1 MIFLSPAWFD
11 NTLLGIEVSQY
22 LGILAVVVL
31 ATVISFLLTT
41 SIRYVIRNR
50 APDHRR
56 VFWLAEFARVNR
68 GILFLA
74 ISVIALIAVPTLEF
88 SEGAENIVRVI
99 ARLIATVSVVLIA
112 FRLADIFAD
121 YLVDRAATTETKFDD
136 QLVPLVRTILKA
148 FIIAIGLLFIL
159 QNLDVNITSLI
170 AGLGLGGL
178 AFALAAQDSVR
189 NFIAG
194 ITLLADKPFQIGDW
208 VLVGNVEGNVESIG
222 FRSTR
227 VRTFE
232 NSLVTIPN
240 AIITE
245 TEVDNMGS
253 RRWRRYKTTLG
264 IAYHTDPDRLQAF
277 VEGIR
282 AIILANPSMRHDYY
296 MVEFHNFGTASLNML
311 LYCFIDAPSWR
322 VELRVRHIL
331 NLDIIRLAKELQ
343 VSFAFPTQT
352 LHLAG
357 TPENPFEPPSDLD
370 RDTLRNVVDNFSL
383 QGSSGQRVDNPISD
397 GYDNG
402 GLDIKAGSDAPGE
415 ADGGE

>member
-11 NTLLGIEVSQY
+11 NTFLGIEVSQY
-22 LGILAVVVL
+22 LGILAVIAA
-31 ATVISFLLTT
+31 ATIVSFLLTA
-41 SIRYVIRNR
+41 SVRYVIRTR
-50 APDHRR
+50 APRHRR
-56 VFWLAEFARVNR
+56 TFWLAEFARVHR
-68 GILFLA
+68 GVLFLA
-74 ISVIALIAVPTLEF
+74 IAIVALIAVPTLEF
-88 SEGAENIVRVI
+88 SEDAENIILII
-99 ARLIATVSVVLIA
+99 ARLIAAISVVMIA

-121 YLVDRAATTETKFDD
+121 YLVDRASGTETKLDD

-159 QNLDVNITSLI
+159 QNLDVDITSLI

-189 NFIAG
+189 NFIGG
-194 ITLLADKPFQIGDW
+194 ITILADKPFQIGDW
-208 VLVGNVEGNVESIG
+208 VLVGEIEGNVESIG

-240 AIITE
+240 SSITE
-245 TEVDNMGS
+245 AEVDNMGS

-264 IAYHTDPDRLQAF
+264 VAYHTDPDRLQAF

-296 MVEFHNFGTASLNML
+296 MVEFHTFGAASLNML

-322 VELRVRHIL
+322 AELRVRHVL
-331 NLDIIRLAKELQ
+331 NLDIVRLAKELQ
-343 VSFAFPTQT
+343 VEFAFPTQT

-357 TPENPFEPPSDLD
+357 TPENPFEPPADLD
-370 RDTLRNVVDNFSL
+370 RDTLRNVVDDFSP
-383 QGSSGQRVDNPISD
+383 QGSSGQRIDNPISD

-402 GLDIKAGSDAPGE
+402 GLSAKAGSDGPGE
-415 ADGGE
+415 GDG

>member
-11 NTLLGIEVSQY
+11 NTFLGIEMSQY

-56 VFWLAEFARVNR
+56 VFWLAEFSRVNR
-68 GILFLA
+68 GILLLA
-74 ISVIALIAVPTLEF
+74 ISVIALISIPTLEF
-88 SEGAENIVRVI
+88 SEEAENVIKVI
-99 ARLIATVSVVLIA
+99 ARLIAAISVVAIA

-121 YLVDRAATTETKFDD
+121 YLVDRAADTETKLDD

-159 QNLDVNITSLI
+159 QNLDVDITSLI

-189 NFIAG
+189 NFIGG
-194 ITLLADKPFQIGDW
+194 ITILADKPFQVGDW
-208 VLVGNVEGNVESIG
+208 VLVGSIEGNVESIG

-240 AIITE
+240 ASITE
-245 TEVDNMGS
+245 AEVDNMGA

-296 MVEFHNFGTASLNML
+296 MVEFHNFGAASLNML

-322 VELRVRHIL
+322 AELRVRTVL
-331 NLDIIRLAKELQ
+331 NLDIVRLAKELQ
-343 VSFAFPTQT
+343 VEFAFPTQT

-357 TPENPFEPPSDLD
+357 TPENPFEPPGNLD
-370 RDTLRNVVDNFSL
+370 RDTLRNVVDEFAP
-383 QGSSGQRVDNPISD
+383 QGSLGQRVDNPISD

-402 GLDIKAGSDAPGE
+402 GLDVKAGSDSPGE

>member
-11 NTLLGIEVSQY
+11 NTFLGIEMSQY

-56 VFWLAEFARVNR
+56 VFWLAEFSRVNR
-68 GILFLA
+68 GILLLA
-74 ISVIALIAVPTLEF
+74 ISVIALISIPTLEF
-88 SEGAENIVRVI
+88 SEEAENVIKVI
-99 ARLIATVSVVLIA
+99 ARLIAAISVVAIA

-121 YLVDRAATTETKFDD
+121 YLVDRAADTETKLDD

-159 QNLDVNITSLI
+159 QNLDVDITSLI

-189 NFIAG
+189 NFIGG
-194 ITLLADKPFQIGDW
+194 ITILADKPFQVGDW
-208 VLVGNVEGNVESIG
+208 VLVGSIEGNVESIG

-240 AIITE
+240 ASITE
-245 TEVDNMGS
+245 AEVDNMGA

-296 MVEFHNFGTASLNML
+296 MVEFHNFGAASLNML

-322 VELRVRHIL
+322 AELRVRTVL
-331 NLDIIRLAKELQ
+331 NLDIVRLAKELQ
-343 VSFAFPTQT
+343 VEFAFPTQT

-357 TPENPFEPPSDLD
+357 TPENPFEPPGNLD
-370 RDTLRNVVDNFSL
+370 RDTLRNVVDEFAP
-383 QGSSGQRVDNPISD
+383 QGSLGQRVDNPISD

-402 GLDIKAGSDAPGE
+402 GLDVKAGSDAPGE

>member
-74 ISVIALIAVPTLEF
+74 ISVIALIAVPTLSF
-88 SEGAENIVRVI
+88 TDDAENIIKVI
-99 ARLIATVSVVLIA
+99 ARLIAAVSVVAIA

-121 YLVDRAATTETKFDD
+121 YLVDRAADTETKLDD
-136 QLVPLVRTILKA
+136 QLVPLVRTVLKA

-159 QNLDVNITSLI
+159 QNLDVDITSLV

-178 AFALAAQDSVR
+178 AFALAAQDSIR
-189 NFIAG
+189 NFISG
-194 ITLLADKPFQIGDW
+194 ITILADKPFQIGDW
-208 VLVGNVEGNVESIG
+208 VLVGGIEGNVESIG

-240 AIITE
+240 ASITE
-245 TEVDNMGS
+245 AEVDNMGA

-296 MVEFHNFGTASLNML
+296 MVEFHNFGAASLNML

-402 GLDIKAGSDAPGE
+402 GLDVKAGSDAPGE

>member
-11 NTLLGIEVSQY
+11 NTFLGIEMSQY

-56 VFWLAEFARVNR
+56 VFWLAEFSRVNR
-68 GILFLA
+68 GILLLA
-74 ISVIALIAVPTLEF
+74 ISVIALISIPTLEF
-88 SEGAENIVRVI
+88 SEEAENVIKVI
-99 ARLIATVSVVLIA
+99 ARLIAAISVVAIA

-121 YLVDRAATTETKFDD
+121 YLVDRAADTETKLDD
-136 QLVPLVRTILKA
+136 QLVPLVMTILKA

-159 QNLDVNITSLI
+159 QNLDVDITSLI

-189 NFIAG
+189 NFIGG
-194 ITLLADKPFQIGDW
+194 ITILADKPFQVGDW
-208 VLVGNVEGNVESIG
+208 VLVGSIEGNVESIG

-240 AIITE
+240 ASITE
-245 TEVDNMGS
+245 AEVDNMGA

-296 MVEFHNFGTASLNML
+296 MVEFHNFGAASLNML

-322 VELRVRHIL
+322 AELRVRTVL
-331 NLDIIRLAKELQ
+331 NLDIVRLAKELQ
-343 VSFAFPTQT
+343 VEFAFPTQT

-357 TPENPFEPPSDLD
+357 TPENPFEPPGNLD
-370 RDTLRNVVDNFSL
+370 RDTLRNVVDDFAP
-383 QGSSGQRVDNPISD
+383 QGSLGQRVDNPISD

-402 GLDIKAGSDAPGE
+402 GLDVKAGSDSPGE

>member
-11 NTLLGIEVSQY
+11 DTFLGIEVSQY

-68 GILFLA
+68 GVLLLA
-74 ISVIALIAVPTLEF
+74 ISVIALIGIPTLEF
-88 SEGAENIVRVI
+88 SEEAENVIKVI
-99 ARLIATVSVVLIA
+99 ARLIAVTSVVVIA

-121 YLVDRAATTETKFDD
+121 YLVDRAADTETKLDD

-159 QNLDVNITSLI
+159 QNLDVDITSLI

-189 NFIAG
+189 NFIGG
-194 ITLLADKPFQIGDW
+194 ITILADKPFQVGDW
-208 VLVGNVEGNVESIG
+208 VLVGSIEGNVESIG

-240 AIITE
+240 ASITE
-245 TEVDNMGS
+245 AEVDNMGA

-322 VELRVRHIL
+322 AELRVRTVL
-331 NLDIIRLAKELQ
+331 NLDIVRLAKELQ
-343 VSFAFPTQT
+343 VEFAFPTQT

-357 TPENPFEPPSDLD
+357 TPENPFEPPGDLD
-370 RDTLRNVVDNFSL
+370 RDTLRNVVDEFAP
-383 QGSSGQRVDNPISD
+383 QGSLGQRVDNPISD

-402 GLDIKAGSDAPGE
+402 GLDVKAGSDAPGE